1 MKKLKKITSERL
13 LPYSENEL
21 QNAELYFGEKEIET
35 LSTHGNRCCVGTT
48 TNLYYYTDLIDCY
61 VTRSNAGGQLH
72 ISRNCPDEAYNVN
85 VFTRVLDGP
94 FTEKTKWGDL
104 SNVTSDLGNHYPLD
118 ILKTVTVIDGEDYW
132 PINSWDSNI
141 DSLNS
146 NKSNCGCTN

>member
-21 QNAELYFGEKEIET
+21 QNAELYIGEGEI
-35 LSTHGNRCCVGTT
+35 LKTHGNRCCVGTT
-48 TNLYYYTDLIDCY
+48 TGLYYYTDSVECDVGRNWVNGKLQISH
-61 VTRSNAGGQLH
+61 SNCNEPFDVV
-72 ISRNCPDEAYNVN
+72 IY
-85 VFTRVLDGP
+85 TRVLEGP